1 MLKETEFLDIFPAF
15 RKGPAAFVPQILRV
29 SSRTPFPGQAAILS
43 EGDTCSSI
51 PFLLSGVI
59 GVVKKSESGREI
71 TLYEVEKGEICILA
85 ASSILSNRLY
95 PAEATS
101 ITAGESLMVPASAF
115 REMVSKYE
123 AMRDFVFHLVNE
135 RLTVTM
141 TLLEEVIFWKM
152 DQRLLDYIS
161 EKSEQGRLVATHQKI
176 ASDLG
181 TSREVVSRLL
191 KDFER
196 SGHVVLSGNAI
207 QLKTR

>member
-15 RKGPAAFVPQILRV
+15 RKGPAALVQQILRV
-29 SSRTPFPGQAAILS
+29 SSRTPFPGQATILT
-43 EGDTCSSI
+43 EGDACSSI

-59 GVVKKSESGREI
+59 GVVKKTESGREI
-71 TLYEVEKGEICILA
+71 TLYDIEKGGTCILA

-101 ITAGESLMVPASAF
+101 ITAGESLMLPASGF
-115 REMVSKYE
+115 REMVSKYD
-123 AMRDFVFHLVNE
+123 AMRDFVFHLLHG
-135 RLTVTM
+135 RLTATM
-141 TLLEEVIFWKM
+141 TLLEEIVFWKM
-152 DQRLLDYIS
+152 DQRLLEYLS

-196 SGHVVLSGNAI
+196 GGQVVLSGNAI